1 MKFTKLALLGALVVP
16 AVAYAAPADVIK
28 QREDNFKAIGKAMK
42 TTMDEFKMPSPN
54 PAVIKAQ
61 AAALTGPASKVGGL
75 FPKGT
80 GPESGVKT
88 DALPVIWQ
96 KPAEFKAAN
105 DKFLAAVKGFQAAAA
120 TNDLAKM
127 QAAAGALGGTC
138 KGCHDTFRK
147 PRS

>member
-1 MKFTKLALLGALVVP
+1 
-16 AVAYAAPADVIK
+16 
-28 QREDNFKAIGKAMK
+28 
-42 TTMDEFKMPSPN
+42 
-54 PAVIKAQ
+54 
-61 AAALTGPASKVGGL
+61 
-75 FPKGT
+75 
-80 GPESGVKT
+80 
-88 DALPVIWQ
+88 VIWQ